1 MSRLDDATHV
11 VAAILFAFCISY
23 MVGQV
28 VRAIAT
34 GAWS

>member
-1 MSRLDDATHV
+1 MSRLDNGTHV
-11 VAAILFAFCISY
+11 IAAILFAFCVSY

-28 VRAIAT
+28 VRAVAT

>member
-1 MSRLDDATHV
+1 VSRFDNATPV
-11 VAAILFAFCISY
+11 IAAILFAFCVSY